1 MRKKWILLTTI
12 ILLLLATVLI
22 AGCSSGS
29 NPGRSN
35 PDEGSLPSNLAPD
48 FNLKDLNGQEV
59 TLSEFR
65 GSPVMLN
72 FWATWC
78 GPCRTE
84 IPLIQEIFE
93 DEEWSDK
100 GLVIL
105 TIDGGE
111 TASVVEE
118 FVNKYGAS
126 FPVLLDKTQEV
137 FRNYN
142 IRAIPS
148 TFFIDKNGIISIVK
162 IGAFTSKQQIED
174 GLKQIVE

>member
-1 MRKKWILLTTI
+1 MKKKWILLITI
-12 ILLLLATVLI
+12 TLLLLATVLI

-29 NPGRSN
+29 NS
-35 PDEGSLPSNLAPD
+35 DEGSSPTNLAPD
-48 FNLKDLNGQEV
+48 FRLKDLNGQNV

-93 DEEWSDK
+93 DEKWSDK

-111 TASVVEE
+111 TASAVKE
-118 FVNKYGAS
+118 FLNQYGVS
-126 FPVLLDKTQEV
+126 FPVLLDETQEA
-137 FRNYN
+137 FRDYN
-142 IRAIPS
+142 VRAIPS

-162 IGAFTSKQQIED
+162 IGAFTSRQQIED